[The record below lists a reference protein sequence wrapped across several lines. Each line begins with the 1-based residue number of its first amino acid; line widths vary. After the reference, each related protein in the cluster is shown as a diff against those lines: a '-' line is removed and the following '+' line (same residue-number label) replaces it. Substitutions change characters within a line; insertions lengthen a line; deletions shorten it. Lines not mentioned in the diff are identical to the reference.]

1 MSEYNDF
8 CEDCVTYG
16 DDYYRN
22 ENGDLECKSSECPFN
37 DDREYEMYD

>member
-1 MSEYNDF
+1 MEVYNDY

-22 ENGDLECKSSECPFN
+22 ENGDLVCKCGDCPFN
-37 DDREYEMYD
+37 DDKEYEMYD